1 MWYQFAEGQCEFPR
15 NIDKYRYLTHGQSL
29 GGVIVN
35 VREMLQFEQLL
46 DGLDRW
52 DWEPTH
58 QGMDLQMAGMNH
70 YEAYV
75 AALYNI
81 EDITPIN
88 LTGKID
94 WNDEAQQVRSPNSE
108 YGDGIVGY
116 IRGEESDLSTGQFTT
131 YKLSINVPKLLEIW
145 KHLEEPN
152 SMFLAADS
160 RGLTQVYITQRA
172 AIVLEVVG
180 WSNISITSKLA
191 LNYPRGIS

>member
-1 MWYQFAEGQCEFPR
+1 MWYQFAEGQCEFPSD
-15 NIDKYRYLTHGQSL
+15 IDKYRYLTHGQSF
-29 GGVIVN
+29 GGIIVN
-35 VREMLQFEQLL
+35 VREMLQFEHLE
-46 DGLDRW
+46 DGGDDFPFLWMLTNRED
-52 DWEPTH
+52 DSK
-58 QGMDLQMAGMNH
+58 
-70 YEAYV
+70 AYV
-75 AALYNI
+75 AAVYNI

-94 WNDEAQQVRSPNSE
+94 WNDGPQQVRSPNSE

-116 IRGEESDLSTGQFTT
+116 IRGEESDLSTGHFTT